1 MLTEILPQLTVFI
14 KCNTI
19 LYYVRLQNCVMLLK
33 MIITNEMCLHKT
45 YLYIFRSLSM
55 LQRKN
60 F

>member
-1 MLTEILPQLTVFI
+1 MLTGILPQLTVFI

-19 LYYVRLQNCVMLLK
+19 LYYVRLQNCVMSLK
-33 MIITNEMCLHKT
+33 MIITSEMYLHKT
-45 YLYIFRSLSM
+45 NLYIFRSLSM